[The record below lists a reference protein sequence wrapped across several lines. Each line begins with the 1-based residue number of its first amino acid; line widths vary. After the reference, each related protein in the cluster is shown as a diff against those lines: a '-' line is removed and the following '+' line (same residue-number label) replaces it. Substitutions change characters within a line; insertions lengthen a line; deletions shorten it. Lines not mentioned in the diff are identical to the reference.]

1 MENSSLKPVFPSKV
15 PSPHLLSPKMGKKGS
30 AGMER
35 RWRGKGRK
43 GEGKGEQKER
53 WTGKGQTNECCEESE
68 KLSDRAEDREP
79 CALRKARPGDQR
91 GRLGRPPHLRAYPPL
106 STTISPLLSLGVV
119 STVLGRMLQNVLFPY
134 CS

>member
-1 MENSSLKPVFPSKV
+1 M
-15 PSPHLLSPKMGKKGS
+15 KKK
-30 AGMER
+30 R
-35 RWRGKGRK
+35 
-43 GEGKGEQKER
+43 EGKGEQKER

-106 STTISPLLSLGVV
+106 STTISTPLSLGVV